1 MPFIPRP
8 AGRGEKLANVSI
20 GSFRSAG
27 GYCTFLMKKMKQEE
41 EEKEKEE
48 EEEEEEEEEDNKE
61 ELSE

>member
-20 GSFRSAG
+20 GSFRSEG
-27 GYCTFLMKKMKQEE
+27 GLLHFLMKKMKQEE
-41 EEKEKEE
+41 EEEE
-48 EEEEEEEEEDNKE
+48 EEGEEEEEDNKE

>member
-27 GYCTFLMKKMKQEE
+27 GLLHFFN
-41 EEKEKEE
+41 
-48 EEEEEEEEEDNKE
+48 EEDE
-61 ELSE
+61 AGGGGRGGGGGGRGQQEGVE